1 MGTESGNSG
10 GYKMREWTN
19 EGLKTP
25 LGEDKRPRGRD
36 DVPPQGHT
44 SRQSAPSQPLEA
56 SDREIVDKVRKGDR
70 EAFEM
75 LYGRYFK
82 RIYGFI
88 DRRMGVRADVEETTQ
103 EVFIAVFS
111 CLDSYR
117 GEAPFSAWIFG
128 VTRRVI
134 ASRFKRKRHPTVPLF
149 EEDSESST
157 AHASTRPTP
166 LEEYECQERIEEM
179 TTAANKLTDEQKMLF
194 RMHHIDE
201 RPISEI
207 ALKLKKSEDAIKS
220 NLYRA
225 RKLLLP
231 R

>member
-1 MGTESGNSG
+1 MRASADRRDADTSVANEPAQAEHPGTA
-10 GYKMREWTN
+10 
-19 EGLKTP
+19 
-25 LGEDKRPRGRD
+25 
-36 DVPPQGHT
+36 T
-44 SRQSAPSQPLEA
+44 SAARQDGSALDPSDA

-70 EAFEM
+70 EAFEV
-75 LYGRYFK
+75 LYERYFK
-82 RIYGFI
+82 RVYRFI

-111 CLDSYR
+111 SLDSYR

-134 ASRFKRKRHPTVPLF
+134 ASRFKRKRHPTVPLV
-149 EEDSESST
+149 EEDSDNHST
-157 AHASTRPTP
+157 HASTRPTP
-166 LEEYECQERIEEM
+166 LQEYECQERIEEM
-179 TTAANKLTDEQKMLF
+179 RQASKKLTDEQITLF
-194 RMHHIDE
+194 RLHHIDQ

-207 ALKLKKSEDAIKS
+207 AEKLDKSEDAIKS

-225 RKLLLP
+225 RKVLLP

>member
-1 MGTESGNSG
+1 MREQANRNETKASGAPQHAPTES
-10 GYKMREWTN
+10 
-19 EGLKTP
+19 
-25 LGEDKRPRGRD
+25 
-36 DVPPQGHT
+36 
-44 SRQSAPSQPLEA
+44 SAPSACPVGPASANQPVQEC
-56 SDREIVDKVRKGDR
+56 SDLEIVDKVRKGDR
-70 EAFEM
+70 EAFEI
-75 LYGRYFK
+75 LYERYFK
-82 RIYGFI
+82 RVYRFI
-88 DRRMGVRADVEETTQ
+88 DRRMGIRADVEETTQ

-134 ASRFKRKRHPTVPLF
+134 ASRFKRKRHPTVPLM
-149 EEDSESST
+149 EENSESLT

-179 TTAANKLTDEQKMLF
+179 SSAAHKLTDEQRMLF
-194 RMHHIDE
+194 RLHHIDD

-207 ALKLKKSEDAIKS
+207 AAKLKKSEDAIKS

>member
-1 MGTESGNSG
+1 
-10 GYKMREWTN
+10 MREWKEN
-19 EGLKTP
+19 GKKVP
-25 LGEDKRPRGRD
+25 LGVESGTHSEANKANTVPHGRGI
-36 DVPPQGHT
+36 PQP
-44 SRQSAPSQPLEA
+44 APVQVAEA

-70 EAFEM
+70 EAFDV
-75 LYGRYFK
+75 LYERYFK
-82 RIYGFI
+82 RIYRFV

-149 EEDSESST
+149 EEDSEGTT

-179 TTAANKLTDEQKMLF
+179 SSAANKLTEEQKVLF

-207 ALKLKKSEDAIKS
+207 ASKLKKSEDAIKS

>member
-1 MGTESGNSG
+1 
-10 GYKMREWTN
+10 MRALADRHETVPGATN
-19 EGLKTP
+19 ESAQAERRAAATHTP
-25 LGEDKRPRGRD
+25 EQESSVL
-36 DVPPQGHT
+36 
-44 SRQSAPSQPLEA
+44 QPAET

-70 EAFEM
+70 EAFEV
-75 LYGRYFK
+75 LYTRYFK
-82 RIYGFI
+82 RVYRFI

-111 CLDSYR
+111 SLDSYR

-134 ASRFKRKRHPTVPLF
+134 ASRFKRKRHPTVPLI
-149 EEDSESST
+149 EEDSENHST
-157 AHASTRPTP
+157 HASTRPSP
-166 LEEYECQERIEEM
+166 LQEYECQERIEEM
-179 TTAANKLTDEQKMLF
+179 RRASKKLTDEQLMLF
-194 RMHHIDE
+194 RLHHIDQQ
-201 RPISEI
+201 PISEI
-207 ALKLKKSEDAIKS
+207 AAKLDKSEDAIKS